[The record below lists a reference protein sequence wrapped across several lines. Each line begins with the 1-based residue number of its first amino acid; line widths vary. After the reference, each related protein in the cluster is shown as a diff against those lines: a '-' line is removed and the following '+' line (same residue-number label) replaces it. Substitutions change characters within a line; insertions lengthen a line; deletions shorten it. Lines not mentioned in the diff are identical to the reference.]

1 MSGSSVRLRRPARLS
16 LLVSGALCSVR
27 CRCWHC
33 MCPKAPYGGP
43 SAVAPPATSRMA
55 PKSCQEAED
64 AEEEALPSLVDREP
78 VSGHVGPPAG
88 AAADPVA
95 PTHPQNATPSSTRM
109 ISSISLQP
117 ALESLDPRALRLLW
131 GQRELEIQ
139 ALRWAVQNQRAARR
153 RHILQE
159 VAGLPAE
166 RSSRSQE
173 KFLQNQVQKLT
184 LELKAQKEKA
194 QLEKQ
199 LLEERL
205 QQTGDALQQ
214 LEAELQAFQ
223 KSCLLQL
230 ARSSWVG
237 RVLRSST
244 GSVEVVT
251 AETLM
256 DLSDFSEND
265 QAPAAG
271 EGFRLEDVDWN
282 SIAHRYPNLFS
293 NLESNSDQKHARTP
307 QLPAA
312 SPPDQWSSELCCRH
326 QEHNLKSVE
335 WSSLPLAGTSS
346 SGGADSESSNS
357 QLAAHNRVHKVTRDH
372 PPVPGRTAKQV
383 EAQAQSLCR
392 DGQATSEGG
401 AGRSPLVSS
410 PSHTCRTVL
419 SAPSPE
425 GHPLTSWLPGSQL
438 EAATSWLPVPAGGS
452 GAPSPV
458 PGLGRARRAPATAS
472 VPWLEPT
479 CHPSPRQVLHSVSP
493 LLPGA
498 GAHHPSCPD
507 LIPTA
512 APLPR
517 GPSGHCGP
525 GPASQ
530 EMSSVDPGPS
540 KLGFPS
546 QAVRLS
552 VHLQNTHSDEQG
564 ENGQKPES
572 GVDSHL
578 WHSRRCPSPS
588 PTGSCL
594 KIMAVSRRQRFVR
607 ILNQSL
613 EETVDLGGFVLQQ
626 LVLDFP
632 VCLYR
637 FPPSTLLAPRHH
649 VTVWGEGPC
658 STRRQQPSSLGQ
670 EPVRFY
676 SSRSCVT
683 LLLNPQGEVLSEHQ
697 SPHCVTPVSRIF
709 ADNTDLSI
717 DCFPLSEARP
727 GADLAEHQPQ
737 PRPLRKG
744 RVREARAGRRRP
756 GWGPRVPR
764 CLLPPQAR
772 TGKDPRLPAGT
783 APHLPRSH
791 PSARSGLPS
800 GLPPPQAASAPGPPL
815 PAGRLSLTTP
825 PYLARPRVQLP
836 RLSTIKLLRQREA
849 PVWPKDVAQTHP
861 ELLPAIPIPE
871 VGVGLQ
877 DCRGRKEQKIRV
889 CRKRVDRGCPMVA
902 LSVQS
907 TAESRFGFRFLS
919 CPPITA
925 DTRWPL

>member
-1 MSGSSVRLRRPARLS
+1 
-16 LLVSGALCSVR
+16 
-27 CRCWHC
+27 
-33 MCPKAPYGGP
+33 
-43 SAVAPPATSRMA
+43 MA

-88 AAADPVA
+88 TAADPVA

-109 ISSISLQP
+109 ISP

-282 SIAHRYPNLFS
+282 SIAHRYPNLFT

-383 EAQAQSLCR
+383 EAQAQS
-392 DGQATSEGG
+392 
-401 AGRSPLVSS
+401 
-410 PSHTCRTVL
+410 
-419 SAPSPE
+419 
-425 GHPLTSWLPGSQL
+425 
-438 EAATSWLPVPAGGS
+438 
-452 GAPSPV
+452 
-458 PGLGRARRAPATAS
+458 
-472 VPWLEPT
+472 
-479 CHPSPRQVLHSVSP
+479 
-493 LLPGA
+493 
-498 GAHHPSCPD
+498 
-507 LIPTA
+507 
-512 APLPR
+512 
-517 GPSGHCGP
+517 
-525 GPASQ
+525 
-530 EMSSVDPGPS
+530 
-540 KLGFPS
+540 
-546 QAVRLS
+546 AVRLS

-578 WHSRRCPSPS
+578 WHSRRCPR
-588 PTGSCL
+588 
-594 KIMAVSRRQRFVR
+594 AVSRRQRFVR

-861 ELLPAIPIPE
+861 ELLPAIPIP
-871 VGVGLQ
+871 G
-877 DCRGRKEQKIRV
+877 
-889 CRKRVDRGCPMVA
+889 
-902 LSVQS
+902 
-907 TAESRFGFRFLS
+907 
-919 CPPITA
+919 
-925 DTRWPL
+925 

>member
-1 MSGSSVRLRRPARLS
+1 
-16 LLVSGALCSVR
+16 
-27 CRCWHC
+27 
-33 MCPKAPYGGP
+33 
-43 SAVAPPATSRMA
+43 MA

-95 PTHPQNATPSSTRM
+95 PTHPQNAKPSSTRM
-109 ISSISLQP
+109 VSSISLQP

-139 ALRWAVQNQRAARR
+139 ALRWAVQHQRAARR

-173 KFLQNQVQKLT
+173 KFLQNQ
-184 LELKAQKEKA
+184 EK
-194 QLEKQ
+194 K

-230 ARSSWVG
+230 AHSSWVG

-282 SIAHRYPNLFS
+282 SIAHRYPNLFT

-312 SPPDQWSSELCCRH
+312 SPPDQRSSELCCRH

-357 QLAAHNRVHKVTRDH
+357 QRAAHNRVHKVTRDR

-392 DGQATSEGG
+392 DGQATS
-401 AGRSPLVSS
+401 A
-410 PSHTCRTVL
+410 
-419 SAPSPE
+419 
-425 GHPLTSWLPGSQL
+425 
-438 EAATSWLPVPAGGS
+438 
-452 GAPSPV
+452 
-458 PGLGRARRAPATAS
+458 
-472 VPWLEPT
+472 
-479 CHPSPRQVLHSVSP
+479 
-493 LLPGA
+493 GA

-607 ILNQSL
+607 ILNQSP

-670 EPVRFY
+670 EPVHFY

-791 PSARSGLPS
+791 PSACSGLPS

-849 PVWPKDVAQTHP
+849 PVWPEDVAQAHP
-861 ELLPAIPIPE
+861 ELLPAIPIPAE

-877 DCRGRKEQKIRV
+877 DCRGRKEHKIRAPPPPIQRPSGSAPRQV

>member
-1 MSGSSVRLRRPARLS
+1 
-16 LLVSGALCSVR
+16 
-27 CRCWHC
+27 
-33 MCPKAPYGGP
+33 
-43 SAVAPPATSRMA
+43 MA

-64 AEEEALPSLVDREP
+64 AEEEALASLVDREP
-78 VSGHVGPPAG
+78 VSGHMGPPVG

-95 PTHPQNATPSSTRM
+95 STHPQNAKPSSTRM
-109 ISSISLQP
+109 VSSINLQS
-117 ALESLDPRALRLLW
+117 ALESLDPRTLRLLW

-139 ALRWAVQNQRAARR
+139 ALRWAIQNQREARHCR
-153 RHILQE
+153 ILQE

-166 RSSRSQE
+166 RSSRSKD

-194 QLEKQ
+194 QLEKKR
-199 LLEERL
+199 LEERL
-205 QQTGDALQQ
+205 QQAEDALRQ

-265 QAPAAG
+265 QAPTAG

-282 SIAHRYPNLFS
+282 SIAHRYPNLFT
-293 NLESNSDQKHARTP
+293 NLESSSDQKHPRTS
-307 QLPAA
+307 QLPTA

-357 QLAAHNRVHKVTRDH
+357 QLAAHNRVHKVTGD
-372 PPVPGRTAKQV
+372 PPQVPSHTAKQV
-383 EAQAQSLCR
+383 EARAQSLCR
-392 DGQATSEGG
+392 DSQATFE
-401 AGRSPLVSS
+401 
-410 PSHTCRTVL
+410 
-419 SAPSPE
+419 
-425 GHPLTSWLPGSQL
+425 
-438 EAATSWLPVPAGGS
+438 
-452 GAPSPV
+452 
-458 PGLGRARRAPATAS
+458 
-472 VPWLEPT
+472 
-479 CHPSPRQVLHSVSP
+479 
-493 LLPGA
+493 GA
-498 GAHHPSCPD
+498 GAHYPSCSD
-507 LIPTA
+507 LIPSA
-512 APLPR
+512 APLPH

-540 KLGFPS
+540 KLGVPS
-546 QAVRLS
+546 QAARLS
-552 VHLQNTHSDEQG
+552 VHLQKTHSDEQG
-564 ENGQKPES
+564 KNGPEPES

-588 PTGSCL
+588 PSGSCL

-632 VCLYR
+632 VCMYR
-637 FPPSTLLAPRHH
+637 FPPSTLLPPRHH
-649 VTVWGEGPC
+649 ITVWGEGPC
-658 STRRQQPSSLGQ
+658 STRRQQLSSLGR
-670 EPVRFY
+670 EPVHFY

-727 GADLAEHQPQ
+727 EADLAEHQPQ
-737 PRPLRKG
+737 PRPPRKG

-756 GWGPRVPR
+756 G
-764 CLLPPQAR
+764 
-772 TGKDPRLPAGT
+772 
-783 APHLPRSH
+783 
-791 PSARSGLPS
+791 
-800 GLPPPQAASAPGPPL
+800 
-815 PAGRLSLTTP
+815 
-825 PYLARPRVQLP
+825 PRVQLP

-849 PVWPKDVAQTHP
+849 PVWPEDVAQTHP
-861 ELLPAIPIPE
+861 ELLPSIPIPE

-877 DCRGRKEQKIRV
+877 DCQGRKDHKIRAPSLPV
-889 CRKRVDRGCPMVA
+889 QRPLGLRPPRCAGRGWTAAVQWWRCRCRARLRAGSASASSAARPSPWTLAGRCRAGPGGLRPQVSTTVAVGQEESTGGRRCRLHNLLNAAYQVNRISVHLRVEND
-902 LSVQS
+902 S
-907 TAESRFGFRFLS
+907 FGFREEGAVVPSPRREPHRSTRVGRRQVLLLGIAAAQGWLRALGGWRAGQGLARAQFHPLWPGPNLLS
-919 CPPITA
+919 LRPAPQGRPGLTE
-925 DTRWPL
+925 

>member
-1 MSGSSVRLRRPARLS
+1 
-16 LLVSGALCSVR
+16 
-27 CRCWHC
+27 
-33 MCPKAPYGGP
+33 
-43 SAVAPPATSRMA
+43 MA
-55 PKSCQEAED
+55 PKSCQEGED

-78 VSGHVGPPAG
+78 LSGHAGPPAG
-88 AAADPVA
+88 AAADLEA
-95 PTHPQNATPSSTRM
+95 PTHLQNAKPSSTRM
-109 ISSISLQP
+109 ASSISLQS
-117 ALESLDPRALRLLW
+117 ALESLDPRTLRLLW
-131 GQRELEIQ
+131 GQRELETQ
-139 ALRWAVQNQRAARR
+139 ALRWAIQNQREARHCR
-153 RHILQE
+153 ILQE
-159 VAGLPAE
+159 VAGLPAG
-166 RSSRSQE
+166 RSPRSQD
-173 KFLQNQVQKLT
+173 KFLRNQVQKLT

-194 QLEKQ
+194 QLEKKR
-199 LLEERL
+199 LEER
-205 QQTGDALQQ
+205 LQQ

-265 QAPAAG
+265 QAPTAG
-271 EGFRLEDVDWN
+271 EGFRLENVDWN
-282 SIAHRYPNLFS
+282 SIAHRYPNLFT
-293 NLESNSDQKHARTP
+293 NLESNSDQNVHGQGLGPQLGGPCPHLMEVRWGQSWCPGARGLGSKLVMTRRHARTP
-307 QLPAA
+307 PLPTA

-346 SGGADSESSNS
+346 SGGADSESSDS
-357 QLAAHNRVHKVTRDH
+357 QLAAHNRVHKVTGDR
-372 PPVPGRTAKQV
+372 PPVPGHSAKQV

-392 DGQATSEGG
+392 DSQATFEGG
-401 AGRSPLVSS
+401 AGRVSPGFFPFPHLQDCALCPKPRRISPL
-410 PSHTCRTVL
+410 
-419 SAPSPE
+419 
-425 GHPLTSWLPGSQL
+425 
-438 EAATSWLPVPAGGS
+438 
-452 GAPSPV
+452 
-458 PGLGRARRAPATAS
+458 
-472 VPWLEPT
+472 
-479 CHPSPRQVLHSVSP
+479 LHGISP
-493 LLPGA
+493 LLPGTR
-498 GAHHPSCPD
+498 AHYPSCSGLTPSV
-507 LIPTA
+507 
-512 APLPR
+512 APLPH

-546 QAVRLS
+546 QAVHLS
-552 VHLQNTHSDEQG
+552 MQLRKTHSDKD
-564 ENGQKPES
+564 GQKPES

-626 LVLDFP
+626 LALDFP

-649 VTVWGEGPC
+649 ITVWGEGPC

-670 EPVRFY
+670 EPVHFY

-717 DCFPLSEARP
+717 DCFPLSDARP
-727 GADLAEHQPQ
+727 GADLPEHQPQ
-737 PRPLRKG
+737 PRPPRKG

-783 APHLPRSH
+783 APHLRRSH
-791 PSARSGLPS
+791 PSACSGLPS

-836 RLSTIKLLRQREA
+836 RLSTIKLLSQREA
-849 PVWPKDVAQTHP
+849 PVWPEDVAQTHP

-877 DCRGRKEQKIRV
+877 DCQSRKEHKIRV

>member
-1 MSGSSVRLRRPARLS
+1 M
-16 LLVSGALCSVR
+16 
-27 CRCWHC
+27 
-33 MCPKAPYGGP
+33 
-43 SAVAPPATSRMA
+43 
-55 PKSCQEAED
+55 
-64 AEEEALPSLVDREP
+64 
-78 VSGHVGPPAG
+78 
-88 AAADPVA
+88 
-95 PTHPQNATPSSTRM
+95 NAWS
-109 ISSISLQP
+109 
-117 ALESLDPRALRLLW
+117 ALESLDPRTLQLLW

-139 ALRWAVQNQRAARR
+139 ALRWAIQNQREARHCR
-153 RHILQE
+153 ILQE

-166 RSSRSQE
+166 RSSRSQD

-184 LELKAQKEKA
+184 LELKVQKEKA
-194 QLEKQ
+194 QLEKER
-199 LLEERL
+199 LEERL

-214 LEAELQAFQ
+214 LEAELQAFR

-237 RVLRSST
+237 RMLRSST

-265 QAPAAG
+265 QAPTAG

-282 SIAHRYPNLFS
+282 SIAHRYPNLFT
-293 NLESNSDQKHARTP
+293 NLESNSDQKHPRTP
-307 QLPAA
+307 QLPTA

-335 WSSLPLAGTSS
+335 WSSLPLVGTSS

-357 QLAAHNRVHKVTRDH
+357 QLVAHNRVHKVTGAR

-383 EAQAQSLCR
+383 EARAQSLCR
-392 DGQATSEGG
+392 DSQATFEGG
-401 AGRSPLVSS
+401 AGR
-410 PSHTCRTVL
+410 
-419 SAPSPE
+419 
-425 GHPLTSWLPGSQL
+425 
-438 EAATSWLPVPAGGS
+438 
-452 GAPSPV
+452 
-458 PGLGRARRAPATAS
+458 
-472 VPWLEPT
+472 
-479 CHPSPRQVLHSVSP
+479 VSP
-493 LLPGA
+493 GFFPLPHLQDYDLCPKPRSTVQHSSASPGA
-498 GAHHPSCPD
+498 GAHCPSCSD
-507 LIPTA
+507 LTLAA
-512 APLPR
+512 APPPH
-517 GPSGHCGP
+517 GPPGYCGP

-540 KLGFPS
+540 KLGSPS
-546 QAVRLS
+546 QAVCLS
-552 VHLQNTHSDEQG
+552 LHLQKTRSDKQG
-564 ENGQKPES
+564 KNGQKPES

-578 WHSRRCPSPS
+578 WPSGRCPSPS
-588 PTGSCL
+588 PSSSCL
-594 KIMAVSRRQRFVR
+594 KIVAVSRRQRFVR

-632 VCLYR
+632 VCMYR

-649 VTVWGEGPC
+649 ITVWGEGPC
-658 STRRQQPSSLGQ
+658 STRRQQPSSSGQ
-670 EPVRFY
+670 EPVHFH
-676 SSRSCVT
+676 SSRGCAT

-717 DCFPLSEARP
+717 DSFPLSEARP

-737 PRPLRKG
+737 PRPPRKG

-756 GWGPRVPR
+756 GPRVR
-764 CLLPPQAR
+764 
-772 TGKDPRLPAGT
+772 
-783 APHLPRSH
+783 
-791 PSARSGLPS
+791 
-800 GLPPPQAASAPGPPL
+800 
-815 PAGRLSLTTP
+815 
-825 PYLARPRVQLP
+825 LP
-836 RLSTIKLLRQREA
+836 RLSTTKLLRQREA
-849 PVWPKDVAQTHP
+849 PVWPEDAAQTHP

-877 DCRGRKEQKIRV
+877 DCQGRKEHKVRV
-889 CRKRVDRGCPMVA
+889 CRKRVDRGCPMVT

-907 TAESRFGFRFLS
+907 TAERRFGFRFLS

-925 DTRWPL
+925 DTSWPL

>member
-1 MSGSSVRLRRPARLS
+1 
-16 LLVSGALCSVR
+16 
-27 CRCWHC
+27 
-33 MCPKAPYGGP
+33 
-43 SAVAPPATSRMA
+43 MA

-95 PTHPQNATPSSTRM
+95 PTHPQNAKPSSTRM
-109 ISSISLQP
+109 VSSISLQP

-139 ALRWAVQNQRAARR
+139 ALRWAVQHQRAARR

-194 QLEKQ
+194 QLEKK

-230 ARSSWVG
+230 AHSSWVG

-282 SIAHRYPNLFS
+282 SIAHRYPNLFT

-312 SPPDQWSSELCCRH
+312 SPPDQRSSELCCRH

-357 QLAAHNRVHKVTRDH
+357 QRAAHNRVHKVTRDR

-392 DGQATSEGG
+392 DGQATS
-401 AGRSPLVSS
+401 A
-410 PSHTCRTVL
+410 
-419 SAPSPE
+419 
-425 GHPLTSWLPGSQL
+425 
-438 EAATSWLPVPAGGS
+438 
-452 GAPSPV
+452 
-458 PGLGRARRAPATAS
+458 
-472 VPWLEPT
+472 
-479 CHPSPRQVLHSVSP
+479 
-493 LLPGA
+493 GA

-607 ILNQSL
+607 ILNQSP

-670 EPVRFY
+670 EPVHFY

-791 PSARSGLPS
+791 PSACSGLPS

-849 PVWPKDVAQTHP
+849 PVWPEDVAQAHP
-861 ELLPAIPIPE
+861 ELLPAIPIPAE

-877 DCRGRKEQKIRV
+877 DCRGRKEHKIRAPPPPIQRPSGSAPRQV

>member
-1 MSGSSVRLRRPARLS
+1 
-16 LLVSGALCSVR
+16 
-27 CRCWHC
+27 
-33 MCPKAPYGGP
+33 
-43 SAVAPPATSRMA
+43 MA

-64 AEEEALPSLVDREP
+64 AEEEALASLVDGEP
-78 VSGHVGPPAG
+78 VSGHMGPPVG

-95 PTHPQNATPSSTRM
+95 STHPQNAKPSSTRM
-109 ISSISLQP
+109 VSSINLQS
-117 ALESLDPRALRLLW
+117 ALESLDPRTLRLLW

-139 ALRWAVQNQRAARR
+139 ALRWAIQNQREARHCR
-153 RHILQE
+153 ILQE

-166 RSSRSQE
+166 RSSRSKD

-194 QLEKQ
+194 QLEKKR
-199 LLEERL
+199 LEERL
-205 QQTGDALQQ
+205 QQAEDALRQ

-265 QAPAAG
+265 QAPTAG

-282 SIAHRYPNLFS
+282 SIAHRYPNLFT
-293 NLESNSDQKHARTP
+293 NLESSSDQKHPRTS
-307 QLPAA
+307 QLPTA

-357 QLAAHNRVHKVTRDH
+357 QLAAHNRVHKVTGD
-372 PPVPGRTAKQV
+372 PPQVPSHTAKQV
-383 EAQAQSLCR
+383 EARAQSL
-392 DGQATSEGG
+392 S
-401 AGRSPLVSS
+401 
-410 PSHTCRTVL
+410 
-419 SAPSPE
+419 
-425 GHPLTSWLPGSQL
+425 
-438 EAATSWLPVPAGGS
+438 
-452 GAPSPV
+452 
-458 PGLGRARRAPATAS
+458 
-472 VPWLEPT
+472 
-479 CHPSPRQVLHSVSP
+479 
-493 LLPGA
+493 
-498 GAHHPSCPD
+498 
-507 LIPTA
+507 
-512 APLPR
+512 
-517 GPSGHCGP
+517 
-525 GPASQ
+525 
-530 EMSSVDPGPS
+530 
-540 KLGFPS
+540 
-546 QAVRLS
+546 RLS
-552 VHLQNTHSDEQG
+552 VHLQKTHSDEQG
-564 ENGQKPES
+564 KNGPEP
-572 GVDSHL
+572 DPCL
-578 WHSRRCPSPS
+578 HSSPSPS
-588 PTGSCL
+588 GSCL

-632 VCLYR
+632 VCMYR
-637 FPPSTLLAPRHH
+637 FPPSTLLPPRHH
-649 VTVWGEGPC
+649 ITVWGEGPC
-658 STRRQQPSSLGQ
+658 STRRQQLSSLGR
-670 EPVRFY
+670 EPVHFY

-727 GADLAEHQPQ
+727 EADLAEHQPQ
-737 PRPLRKG
+737 PRPPRKG

-756 GWGPRVPR
+756 GWGPRVLQ
-764 CLLPPQAR
+764 CLLPPQVLSAQLGGTWRRGGRQGGGAR
-772 TGKDPRLPAGT
+772 P
-783 APHLPRSH
+783 
-791 PSARSGLPS
+791 
-800 GLPPPQAASAPGPPL
+800 
-815 PAGRLSLTTP
+815 TP
-825 PYLARPRVQLP
+825 PILF
-836 RLSTIKLLRQREA
+836 
-849 PVWPKDVAQTHP
+849 
-861 ELLPAIPIPE
+861 PAE

-877 DCRGRKEQKIRV
+877 DCQGRKDHKIRV
-889 CRKRVDRGCPMVA
+889 CRKRVDCGCPMVA

-919 CPPITA
+919 CPPITV

>member
-1 MSGSSVRLRRPARLS
+1 
-16 LLVSGALCSVR
+16 
-27 CRCWHC
+27 
-33 MCPKAPYGGP
+33 
-43 SAVAPPATSRMA
+43 MA

-64 AEEEALPSLVDREP
+64 AEEEALASLVDREP

-88 AAADPVA
+88 AAADLVA
-95 PTHPQNATPSSTRM
+95 PTRPQNAKPSSTR
-109 ISSISLQP
+109 IVSSINLQS
-117 ALESLDPRALRLLW
+117 ALESLDPRTLQLLW

-139 ALRWAVQNQRAARR
+139 ALRWAIQNQHEARHCR
-153 RHILQE
+153 ILQE

-166 RSSRSQE
+166 RSLRSQD

-194 QLEKQ
+194 QLEKER
-199 LLEERL
+199 LEERL

-237 RVLRSST
+237 RMLRSST

-265 QAPAAG
+265 QATAG

-282 SIAHRYPNLFS
+282 SIAHRYPNLFT
-293 NLESNSDQKHARTP
+293 NLESNSDQKHPRTP
-307 QLPAA
+307 QLPTA

-326 QEHNLKSVE
+326 QEYNLKSVE
-335 WSSLPLAGTSS
+335 WSSLPLVGTSS

-357 QLAAHNRVHKVTRDH
+357 QLVAHNRVHKVTGAR

-383 EAQAQSLCR
+383 EARAQSLCR
-392 DGQATSEGG
+392 DSQATFEGY
-401 AGRSPLVSS
+401 
-410 PSHTCRTVL
+410 
-419 SAPSPE
+419 
-425 GHPLTSWLPGSQL
+425 
-438 EAATSWLPVPAGGS
+438 
-452 GAPSPV
+452 
-458 PGLGRARRAPATAS
+458 
-472 VPWLEPT
+472 
-479 CHPSPRQVLHSVSP
+479 
-493 LLPGA
+493 
-498 GAHHPSCPD
+498 
-507 LIPTA
+507 
-512 APLPR
+512 
-517 GPSGHCGP
+517 CGP
-525 GPASQ
+525 DPASQ

-540 KLGFPS
+540 KLGSPS
-546 QAVRLS
+546 QAVCLS
-552 VHLQNTHSDEQG
+552 LHLQKTRSDKQG
-564 ENGQKPES
+564 KNGQKPES

-578 WHSRRCPSPS
+578 WPSGRCPSPS
-588 PTGSCL
+588 PSSACL
-594 KIMAVSRRQRFVR
+594 KIVAVSRRQRFVR

-632 VCLYR
+632 VCMYR

-649 VTVWGEGPC
+649 ITVWGEGPC
-658 STRRQQPSSLGQ
+658 STRRQQPSSSGQ
-670 EPVRFY
+670 EPVHFH
-676 SSRSCVT
+676 SSRGCAT

-717 DCFPLSEARP
+717 DSFPLSEARP

-737 PRPLRKG
+737 PRPPRKG

-756 GWGPRVPR
+756 GPRVR
-764 CLLPPQAR
+764 LPP
-772 TGKDPRLPAGT
+772 
-783 APHLPRSH
+783 
-791 PSARSGLPS
+791 
-800 GLPPPQAASAPGPPL
+800 
-815 PAGRLSLTTP
+815 
-825 PYLARPRVQLP
+825 
-836 RLSTIKLLRQREA
+836 LSTTKLLRQREA
-849 PVWPKDVAQTHP
+849 PVWPKDAAQTHP

-877 DCRGRKEQKIRV
+877 DCQGRKEHKVRV
-889 CRKRVDRGCPMVA
+889 CRKRVDHGCPMVT

-925 DTRWPL
+925 DSSWPL

>member
-1 MSGSSVRLRRPARLS
+1 
-16 LLVSGALCSVR
+16 
-27 CRCWHC
+27 
-33 MCPKAPYGGP
+33 
-43 SAVAPPATSRMA
+43 MA

-64 AEEEALPSLVDREP
+64 AEEEALTSLVDREP
-78 VSGHVGPPAG
+78 VSGHMGPPVG

-95 PTHPQNATPSSTRM
+95 STHPQNAKPSSTRM
-109 ISSISLQP
+109 VSSINLQS
-117 ALESLDPRALRLLW
+117 ALDSLDPRTLRLLW

-139 ALRWAVQNQRAARR
+139 ALRWAIQNQREARHCR
-153 RHILQE
+153 ILQE

-166 RSSRSQE
+166 RSSRSKD

-194 QLEKQ
+194 QLEKKR
-199 LLEERL
+199 LEERL
-205 QQTGDALQQ
+205 QQAEDALRQ

-265 QAPAAG
+265 QAPTAG

-282 SIAHRYPNLFS
+282 SIAHRYPNLFT
-293 NLESNSDQKHARTP
+293 NLESSSDQKHPRTS
-307 QLPAA
+307 QLPTA

-357 QLAAHNRVHKVTRDH
+357 QLAAHSRVHTVTGD
-372 PPVPGRTAKQV
+372 PPSVPSHTAKQV
-383 EAQAQSLCR
+383 EARAQSLCR
-392 DGQATSEGG
+392 DSQATFEGG
-401 AGRSPLVSS
+401 AGDPTDLAQSPCLHSS
-410 PSHTCRTVL
+410 PS
-419 SAPSPE
+419 PS
-425 GHPLTSWLPGSQL
+425 
-438 EAATSWLPVPAGGS
+438 
-452 GAPSPV
+452 
-458 PGLGRARRAPATAS
+458 
-472 VPWLEPT
+472 
-479 CHPSPRQVLHSVSP
+479 
-493 LLPGA
+493 
-498 GAHHPSCPD
+498 
-507 LIPTA
+507 
-512 APLPR
+512 
-517 GPSGHCGP
+517 
-525 GPASQ
+525 
-530 EMSSVDPGPS
+530 
-540 KLGFPS
+540 
-546 QAVRLS
+546 
-552 VHLQNTHSDEQG
+552 
-564 ENGQKPES
+564 
-572 GVDSHL
+572 
-578 WHSRRCPSPS
+578 
-588 PTGSCL
+588 GSCL

-632 VCLYR
+632 VCMYR
-637 FPPSTLLAPRHH
+637 FPPSTLLPPRHH
-649 VTVWGEGPC
+649 ITVWGEGPC
-658 STRRQQPSSLGQ
+658 STRRQQLSSLGR
-670 EPVRFY
+670 EPVHFY

-727 GADLAEHQPQ
+727 EADLAEHQPQ
-737 PRPLRKG
+737 PRPPRKG

-756 GWGPRVPR
+756 G
-764 CLLPPQAR
+764 
-772 TGKDPRLPAGT
+772 
-783 APHLPRSH
+783 
-791 PSARSGLPS
+791 
-800 GLPPPQAASAPGPPL
+800 
-815 PAGRLSLTTP
+815 
-825 PYLARPRVQLP
+825 PRVQLP

-849 PVWPKDVAQTHP
+849 PVWPEDVAQTHP
-861 ELLPAIPIPE
+861 ELLPSIPIPAE

-877 DCRGRKEQKIRV
+877 DCQGRKDHKIRV
-889 CRKRVDRGCPMVA
+889 CRKRVDCGCPMVA

-919 CPPITA
+919 CPPITV